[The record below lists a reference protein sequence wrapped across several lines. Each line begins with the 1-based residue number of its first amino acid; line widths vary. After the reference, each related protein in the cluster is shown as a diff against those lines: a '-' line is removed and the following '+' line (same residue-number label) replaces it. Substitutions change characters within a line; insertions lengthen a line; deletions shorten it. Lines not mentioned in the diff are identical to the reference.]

1 MEHGLLEYAAIL
13 LSPGEVDDDVALE
26 AVVFV
31 GSVVSE
37 ANARLV
43 VDAGLVES
51 IYAADREKKDDD
63 EFVLQM
69 RRGVRRSWCGA
80 TRDALVRSTQA
91 VFYLVDLLQDVNE
104 AVRGTADAALDAVMD
119 ADEELAVQIRRL
131 KFEAPTC
138 QVVRACRSRPR
149 GGRVDPGARDEATE
163 SGLGGGGRYHHDAE
177 GAYSDG
183 DDDSPT
189 LGVRPGVRVS
199 RSGEVLRRRRPRRR
213 GGEYG
218 GEYY

>member
-51 IYAADREKKDDD
+51 ITQLMREKDDD

-69 RRGVRRSWCGA
+69 RTRSKDASVRRDA
-80 TRDALVRSTQA
+80 DALVRSTQA

-119 ADEELAVQIRRL
+119 ADEELPCRFAGSSLRRTTPVVDAVDRDL
-131 KFEAPTC
+131 
-138 QVVRACRSRPR
+138 
-149 GGRVDPGARDEATE
+149 GVDGSIPGARDEATE
-163 SGLGGGGRYHHDAE
+163 GGFGGGGGIITTRRGVLGRRGRLTDARRSGAGVRYDDPARFYEE
-177 GAYSDG
+177 GATTKG
-183 DDDSPT
+183 
-189 LGVRPGVRVS
+189 
-199 RSGEVLRRRRPRRR
+199 RRI
-213 GGEYG
+213 G